1 MRPIGEFLM
10 MKGDPIGQFLGRL
23 LLKPFVQML
32 WPTAEEQRRE
42 LEIIQK
48 TDPLRRLVSPP
59 NHLRSGSPCCG
70 GQSSSLAWV

>member
-48 TDPLRRLVSPP
+48 TDPLRRLGISTEPP
-59 NHLRSGSPCCG
+59 EVL
-70 GQSSSLAWV
+70 SLIHI